1 MRKIQSIEE
10 KNKADA
16 KAMLIEASEQ
26 GFDSVIVLG
35 FMHKKHQFSIKS
47 SSVHERL
54 ELLGALREAEHH
66 LIMNGVSH

>member
-26 GFDSVIVLG
+26 GFDAVIVLG
-35 FMHKKHQFSIKS
+35 FMRKKHLFSIKS

-66 LIMNGVSH
+66 LIMNGVSQ

>member
-1 MRKIQSIEE
+1 
-10 KNKADA
+10 
-16 KAMLIEASEQ
+16 MLIEASEQ

-66 LIMNGVSH
+66 LIMNGVSQ